1 MRGVV
6 DALTTGFGTNVQPAG
21 PGEFTR
27 RAFTNGKMDLLQVES
42 LSDVLQS
49 ETSAQKDAALGVY
62 TRGGELIR
70 GWRAGMIAAVA
81 RVEAVIDFGEDDE
94 IGAQEVRH
102 AVEDVRMLRDA
113 IVAQLHA
120 VPSAEIVQD
129 GLRVVLLGAPNVGKS
144 SLLNLLL
151 RDDHAIVSPLPGTTR
166 DVLERALDIGGHK
179 VVLVDGAG
187 LREPRR
193 GRQSR
198 HSRQSRQSRQSRSSH
213 DALEAE
219 GMGRIVTRARD
230 AHVVVVMDAYGDDG
244 GDENAR
250 VREEVAR
257 LAAAGKEMVW
267 VTNKVDL
274 ATSSNSSSLSSERR
288 QPSSPS
294 HILMSCRTGAGV
306 DTFLRRLRE
315 VVEEKTGQRR
325 GATTMN
331 AETNAET
338 NATVPVMYKARHVKH
353 LRCAVQALERFLG
366 ETVERDNDRLELAA
380 EELRVAMAELGE
392 ITGAIDLED
401 VLDDMMRK
409 FCIGK

>member
-1 MRGVV
+1 
-6 DALTTGFGTNVQPAG
+6 
-21 PGEFTR
+21 
-27 RAFTNGKMDLLQVES
+27 
-42 LSDVLQS
+42 
-49 ETSAQKDAALGVY
+49 
-62 TRGGELIR
+62 
-70 GWRAGMIAAVA
+70 
-81 RVEAVIDFGEDDE
+81 
-94 IGAQEVRH
+94 
-102 AVEDVRMLRDA
+102 
-113 IVAQLHA
+113 
-120 VPSAEIVQD
+120 
-129 GLRVVLLGAPNVGKS
+129 
-144 SLLNLLL
+144 
-151 RDDHAIVSPLPGTTR
+151 
-166 DVLERALDIGGHK
+166 
-179 VVLVDGAG
+179 
-187 LREPRR
+187 
-193 GRQSR
+193 
-198 HSRQSRQSRQSRSSH
+198 
-213 DALEAE
+213 
-219 GMGRIVTRARD
+219 MGRIVTRARD

-250 VREEVAR
+250 VGEEVAR